1 MNIIYD
7 IRPEDLTIR
16 YNVTQS
22 DQTAVGEYSYTR
34 PIAAFC
40 SFFFLTVNQDYLA
53 QNSTVAVTGN
63 SNLTYQFSIEL
74 LADDV
79 VEGNE
84 TFSLHLSSSDTRVIL
99 NTLNTMI
106 TIVNEDRSKL
116 SSMFSVLNHILRLG
130 HLILDT

>member
-1 MNIIYD
+1 MTKQLLVSIAI
-7 IRPEDLTIR
+7 
-16 YNVTQS
+16 Q
-22 DQTAVGEYSYTR
+22 DQLQLSAHS
-34 PIAAFC
+34 
-40 SFFFLTVNQDYLA
+40 FFLTVNQDYLA

-84 TFSLHLSSSDTRVIL
+84 TFSLHLSSSDTRVML
-99 NTLNTMI
+99 NTPNATI

-116 SSMFSVLNHILRLG
+116 SSMFSALNHTKAGTPDIE
-130 HLILDT
+130 HMYM